1 MDTHEFNP
9 ARGAEGTY
17 KHDSHC
23 VLPFGG
29 GSTDRDQGKGHFH
42 KVRALRKATVAVA
55 YSRCRRAQRLSGGRR
70 AVRAADASLRMESAR
85 AELQQ

>member
-9 ARGAEGTY
+9 ARSVAEGTY
-17 KHDSHC
+17 KHDSNC

-42 KVRALRKATVAVA
+42 KVGALRKE
-55 YSRCRRAQRLSGGRR
+55 RPLWR
-70 AVRAADASLRMESAR
+70 
-85 AELQQ
+85 

>member
-17 KHDSHC
+17 KHDSNC

-29 GSTDRDQGKGHFH
+29 LGSTDRDQGKGHFH
-42 KVRALRKATVAVA
+42 KVRALRPLWLWPIAAVA
-55 YSRCRRAQRLSGGRR
+55 
-70 AVRAADASLRMESAR
+70 AR
-85 AELQQ
+85 SD